1 MKCHGFKFALFSSLK
16 WIVFMV
22 VETFWEVSL
31 RMFLKKTIR
40 RVQKAIGIVRSRSF
54 LDLQKLLGYFG
65 PSSDPGFPKNS
76 GRSKTSVW
84 NIKPHYQLDGSVR
97 RSWGGTLG
105 AIRWP
110 ADRSAGR
117 YLGVRPCAWA
127 DRSSENRHTSKRI
140 LRFLTLWRRPKG
152 HICWF

>member
-1 MKCHGFKFALFSSLK
+1 MNCFHVGGDVLRGQFADFSL
-16 WIVFMV
+16 
-22 VETFWEVSL
+22 
-31 RMFLKKTIR
+31 KTIR
-40 RVQKAIGIVRSRSF
+40 RVQKAIGIVRSRSS
-54 LDLQKLLGYFG
+54 LDLQKLFGYFG
-65 PSSDPGFPKNS
+65 PSSDPGFPQNS

-117 YLGVRPCAWA
+117 PTVANGSHPAELEFA
-127 DRSSENRHTSKRI
+127 
-140 LRFLTLWRRPKG
+140 
-152 HICWF
+152 

>member
-1 MKCHGFKFALFSSLK
+1 
-16 WIVFMV
+16 
-22 VETFWEVSL
+22 
-31 RMFLKKTIR
+31 MFLYVWICFERSVCGFVSKTIR
-40 RVQKAIGIVRSRSF
+40 RVQKAIGIFRGRSH

-65 PSSDPGFPKNS
+65 PSSDPGFPQNS

-140 LRFLTLWRRPKG
+140 LRLLTLWRRPKG
-152 HICWF
+152 HLCRF